1 MSTLRKRGK
10 NKKGA
15 MVHVS
20 VRLPKEVADYYKQFA
35 SPATVMRMVL
45 AAKFQEEKETTKDT
59 PESV

>member
-1 MSTLRKRGK
+1 MSTSRKRGK

-20 VRLPKEVADYYKQFA
+20 VRLPKEVADYYRQFA
-35 SPATVMRMVL
+35 SPATAMRMAL

>member
-1 MSTLRKRGK
+1 MTSIRKRGK
-10 NKKGA
+10 SKKGA
-15 MVHVS
+15 MVHMTI
-20 VRLPKEVADYYKQFA
+20 RLPKDVADYYKQFA